1 MQLRGK
7 GELLLKIL
15 LPALLALLYFT
26 VPAIQEFVN
35 NGIGFIERRDFT
47 GLRSFILQYG
57 SWAPLTAILMMVLQ
71 SVIPFVPGLALTMT
85 NAWIFGWQYGTCY
98 SWIGALGGAWLDFAI
113 ARYYGRPMV
122 EHIIGPGNVAFAKQF
137 FLKYGLLA
145 VLFTRL
151 TPIIPFKVVSYGAG
165 LTRVTLWQYL
175 VATGLGQTPAIIMYS
190 FLGQNITGSV
200 IFTVTITVLLAAA
213 GALFYRRLLIQGRKD
228 EK

>member
-7 GELLLKIL
+7 GELFLKIL

-26 VPAIQEFVN
+26 VPAIQEFIE

-122 EHIIGPGNVAFAKQF
+122 EHIIGPGNIGFAKQF

-175 VATGLGQTPAIIMYS
+175 VATGLGQTPAIVMYS
-190 FLGQNITGSV
+190 FLGQNITGSA